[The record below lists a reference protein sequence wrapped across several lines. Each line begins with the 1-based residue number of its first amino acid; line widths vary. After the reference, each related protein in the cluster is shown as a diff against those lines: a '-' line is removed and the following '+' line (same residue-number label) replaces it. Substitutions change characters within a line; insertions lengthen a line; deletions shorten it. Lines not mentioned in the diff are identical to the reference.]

1 MRKQRKPTTSDLT
14 GQRFGM
20 WMVLHPTRA
29 HTRWWCRCDCGAERD
44 VVRINL
50 TQGYSKSCGC
60 RQSEV
65 ASKALTKHGYC
76 RADSPY
82 LSEYAIWSSMRTR
95 CRNPRATGYEN
106 YGGRGID
113 VCERWQTFEN
123 FLADMGPRP
132 TPKHSLDRIDNDG
145 NYEPSNC
152 RWASREAQARNQRR
166 YIPRKGTA
174 NALLSFGA

>member
-1 MRKQRKPTTSDLT
+1 
-14 GQRFGM
+14 
-20 WMVLHPTRA
+20 
-29 HTRWWCRCDCGAERD
+29 
-44 VVRINL
+44 
-50 TQGYSKSCGC
+50 
-60 RQSEV
+60 
-65 ASKALTKHGYC
+65 
-76 RADSPY
+76 
-82 LSEYAIWSSMRTR
+82 MRTR